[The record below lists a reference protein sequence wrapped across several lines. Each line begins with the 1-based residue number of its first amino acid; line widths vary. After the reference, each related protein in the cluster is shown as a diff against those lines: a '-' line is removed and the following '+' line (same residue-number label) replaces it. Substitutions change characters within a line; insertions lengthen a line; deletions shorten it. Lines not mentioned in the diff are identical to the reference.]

1 MVRFENVFLSFKENN
16 ILEDFSLHI
25 KKGEKVLLD
34 APSGRGKSSLIKI
47 FMGFIRPQKGE
58 LYFDGKRVDKHNI
71 NTVRQEVTWVNQD
84 INLRKLKISELLAEI
99 KDFSSNKN
107 INIYGNLNSLLNNF
121 GLSREYLDKT
131 VDKLSGG
138 ERQRLGLIIAILLDR
153 KVLFLDEV
161 TSSLDI
167 EMKKKVE
174 EWIVSTDK
182 TVVLISHDTHW
193 NKENFRVVRW

>member
-1 MVRFENVFLSFKENN
+1 MLRFENIFLSFEDNN

-25 KKGEKVLLD
+25 KEGEKILLD
-34 APSGRGKSSLIKI
+34 APSGKGKSSLIKI
-47 FMGFIRPQKGE
+47 FMGFIHPQKGE
-58 LYFDGKRVDKHNI
+58 LYFKGKRVDKHNI
-71 NTVRQEVTWVNQD
+71 NKIRQEITWVNQD

-107 INIYGNLNSLLNNF
+107 INIFGNLNLLLEEF
-121 GLSREYLDKT
+121 GLSREYLDKN

>member
-1 MVRFENVFLSFKENN
+1 MLRFENIFLSFEDNN

-25 KKGEKVLLD
+25 KEGEKILLD
-34 APSGRGKSSLIKI
+34 APSGRGKSSLIKL
-47 FMGFIRPQKGE
+47 FMGFIHAQKGS
-58 LYFDGKRVDKHNI
+58 LYFKDEKIDKHNI
-71 NTVRQEVTWVNQD
+71 NKIRQEITWVNQD

-107 INIYGNLNSLLNNF
+107 INIYGNLNSLLEEF
-121 GLSREYLDKT
+121 GLSREYLDKN

-138 ERQRLGLIIAILLDR
+138 ERQRLGFIIAILLDR

-174 EWIVSTDK
+174 EWIVSTEK

>member
-1 MVRFENVFLSFKENN
+1 MLKFENISLSFEGND
-16 ILEDFSLHI
+16 ILRDFSLDI
-25 KKGEKVLLD
+25 KEGEKVLLD

-47 FMGFIRPQKGE
+47 FMGFITPQKGE
-58 LYFDGKRVDKHNI
+58 LYFQGKKVDKHSI
-71 NTVRQEVTWVNQD
+71 NKVRREVTWVNQD
-84 INLRKLKISELLAEI
+84 INLRKIKVADLLDEI
-99 KDFSSNKN
+99 KDFSSNKD
-107 INIYGNLNSLLNNF
+107 INIYGNLNSLLEDF
-121 GLSREYLDKT
+121 GLSREYLDKN
-131 VDKLSGG
+131 VEKLSGG

-167 EMKKKVE
+167 NMKKKVE

-182 TVVLISHDTHW
+182 TVVLVSHDTHW

>member
-1 MVRFENVFLSFKENN
+1 MLRFENIFLSFKENN

-58 LYFDGKRVDKHNI
+58 LYFEGERIDKHNI
-71 NTVRQEVTWVNQD
+71 NKVRQEVTWVNQD
-84 INLRKLKISELLAEI
+84 INLRKLKISELFAEI

-107 INIYGNLNSLLNNF
+107 INIYGNLNSLLENF